1 MLIDRWPTN
10 ELGKMDGPRIILGEN
25 SGWIEC
31 LCKHFE
37 SWAYFNM
44 PHADICYFFVV
55 PIEVATERNRLR
67 IKENKE
73 TDKQI
78 SARFLGNF
86 DYKPLAKKTIR
97 FENSGEF
104 LAKRKDFLDNI
115 WHEISSR
122 Y

>member
-1 MLIDRWPTN
+1 
-10 ELGKMDGPRIILGEN
+10 
-25 SGWIEC
+25 
-31 LCKHFE
+31 
-37 SWAYFNM
+37 M
-44 PHADICYFFVV
+44 PQADICYFFVV
-55 PIEVATERNRLR
+55 PIEVATVRNRSR

-73 TDKQI
+73 TDEQI
-78 SARFLGNF
+78 SARFLGNL

-104 LAKRKDFLDNI
+104 SAKRKEFLNNV